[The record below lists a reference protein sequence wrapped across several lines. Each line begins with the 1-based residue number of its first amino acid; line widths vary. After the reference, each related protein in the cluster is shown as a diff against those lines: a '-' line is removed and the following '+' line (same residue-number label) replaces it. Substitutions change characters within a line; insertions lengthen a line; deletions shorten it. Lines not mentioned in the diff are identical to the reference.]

1 MMKFIA
7 NLKQHQ
13 NKFLQFIN
21 NVFATKE
28 IRKEIRKK
36 GKKAMHLIE
45 AEAMRIQT
53 NKNPKKNYKLHS
65 LTLFM
70 MSIFGATHE
79 WGRRGGRWW
88 RQKAPPPPPPP
99 PPQTNSPKENPNNL

>member
-13 NKFLQFIN
+13 NKFLQLIN

-28 IRKEIRKK
+28 IRKKIRKK

-45 AEAMRIQT
+45 AEAIRIQT
-53 NKNPKKNYKLHS
+53 NKNPKKITNY
-65 LTLFM
+65 T
-70 MSIFGATHE
+70 
-79 WGRRGGRWW
+79 
-88 RQKAPPPPPPP
+88 P
-99 PPQTNSPKENPNNL
+99 